1 MPRIKTD
8 ITNDIWEQPSHYLPT
23 LDIEQVEGETY
34 HASWVREFFTSNG
47 RLQEVA
53 KTLYR
58 AAESLT
64 HSMVSDPELWGSEE
78 QVDLGFAHVYALSCA
93 MTVFNKG
100 IELQKIE
107 DGEEYALDAISV
119 PSIRTNGM
127 TRELFNEHF
136 PALSD
141 QSDRKC
147 NVFNKAI
154 KRVAHTLAELDN
166 LHKSIQQELIE
177 YGGQYKGAY
186 ETPFAMAYT
195 DRGCVELDITQIRE
209 EEAMKV
215 VDEGARIIYY
225 LRLFFLQAWSR
236 GDYYKRVLDF
246 LDEPHAPKLW
256 CGWLEDLF
264 SNIDKER
271 LELFLDEMHE
281 RFPNVYSWIIAKSR
295 SPYVSYVEFDI
306 KDGSVT
312 SIYEETKM
320 GNIDTFAA
328 MFVEFTRCFI
338 NFANGTNHP
347 TYTIDIRTSNAVYSL
362 ENLVHINLLRTK
374 FERTNISIHYNKKK
388 GFYLILDSRVE
399 MYRYSI

>member
-1 MPRIKTD
+1 M
-8 ITNDIWEQPSHYLPT
+8 
-23 LDIEQVEGETY
+23 
-34 HASWVREFFTSNG
+34 REFFTSNG